1 MPVDPVRDA
10 AIDVLIRVVEK
21 NAHIAQ
27 ALDRTLTR
35 KAGKLSGRGRRFLTH
50 LVYGTTR
57 HALLCDEV
65 LTPLLHQPLEKLPLA
80 IRLVLRM
87 GVFQALFCGNVTFP
101 SMVHTS
107 VDLAKKRGHA
117 GTARLVNA
125 VLKRVPQTLEQVS
138 LPDTKHAPAEYLSLR
153 YSMPRW
159 LVDRWLGEFGFETTE
174 SICEASSTEAP
185 RMLRTNTALT
195 TRDELQATFKK
206 SNISS
211 TAIEEIPEALT
222 LGDAPVPFTSKA
234 FQHGLFFV
242 QDPASMLPANL
253 LEPQPGETVLDLC
266 GAPGGKTTHI
276 SQLTQGKAQIF
287 CNDASPKKFRR
298 VRENIQRLRAQGIQC
313 VASDGRRPPFRQA
326 FDRVLLDAPCSGL
339 GTLRRRP
346 DLKWRLHEQDI
357 PRLATLQQ
365 ALLRSAIEVCKNGGL
380 VVYSVCTFT
389 PEETGEVITSVLGDG
404 TVAFEDG
411 PEWLRPWKTD
421 TGQYRILPGQ
431 SALDGYYL
439 TRLRKIS

>member
-10 AIDVLIRVVEK
+10 AIDVLIRVTEK
-21 NAHIAQ
+21 NAHIAH

-35 KAGKLSGRGRRFLTH
+35 RAGRLSGRGRRFLTH

-65 LTPLLHQPLEKLPLA
+65 LVPLLHQPLEKLPLA

-87 GVFQALFCGNVTFP
+87 GVYQALFCDNVTFP

-138 LPDTKHAPAEYLSLR
+138 LPDREQAPAEYLSVR
-153 YSMPRW
+153 YSMPKW
-159 LVDRWLGEFGFETTE
+159 LVDRWLGEFGFEAAE
-174 SICEASSTEAP
+174 SICAASSTEAP
-185 RMLRTNTALT
+185 RTLRTNTALT

-206 SNISS
+206 SGIPS

-222 LGDAPVPFTSKA
+222 LGDAPVPITSKA
-234 FQHGLFFV
+234 FQRGLFFV

-253 LEPQPGETVLDLC
+253 LEPKPGETVLDLC

-276 SQLTQGKAQIF
+276 SELSQGEARVI
-287 CNDASPKKFRR
+287 CNDAGPKKFRR
-298 VRENIQRLRAQGIQC
+298 VQENIYRLQTQGVHC
-313 VASDGRRPPFRQA
+313 VASDGLHPPFRQV

-346 DLKWRLHEQDI
+346 DIKWRLQEEDI
-357 PRLATLQQ
+357 QRLAALQR

-389 PEETGEVITSVLGDG
+389 PEETGEVIASVLGDG

-411 PEWLRPWKTD
+411 PEWLKPWKTD
-421 TGQYRILPGQ
+421 RGQYGILPGQ

-439 TRLRKIS
+439 ARLRKIS